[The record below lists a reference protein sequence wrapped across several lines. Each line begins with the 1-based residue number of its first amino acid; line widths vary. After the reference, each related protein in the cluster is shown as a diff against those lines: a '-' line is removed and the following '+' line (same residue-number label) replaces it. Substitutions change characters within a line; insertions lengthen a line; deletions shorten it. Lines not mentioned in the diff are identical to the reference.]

1 METTTA
7 AAPVLRGKGLDMQLV
22 ILAGGKGARM
32 GALTERLPKPM
43 LPLAGKPILEH
54 QVELARR
61 YGAREIILLTGHLGQ
76 VIEDYFGDGADRG
89 VPIRC
94 HRESQPLGTAGAI
107 KRIETW
113 IHGDFLVFYGDILV
127 DMDLE
132 RLADFHAAKA
142 PLATLVVHPNGHP
155 QDSDLLE
162 IDAQGRVTAFHP
174 KPREAGRCFHN
185 LVNAALYVISPRL
198 LRHVAAGQF
207 SDLGRD
213 VFPQI
218 VQAGQA
224 VYGYNTPEYLVDI
237 GTLDRLQKVEADVRS
252 GKVTRLNR
260 AHPRRA
266 VFLDRDGVLN
276 LDMDHVRSPDQ
287 LRLLPG
293 AAEAVRRINAS
304 EYLVV
309 VVTNQPAIAKGFIS
323 ECDLDRIHAKLET
336 LLGEEGAYLDRIYY
350 CPHHPDKGF
359 AGERPEYKVICDC
372 RKPAPGMLVRAAV
385 ELNIDLGGSFMVGD
399 RTTDLVAGRAAGCK
413 TILLGR
419 DGAPR
424 DEDDACPPD
433 FICADLAEAVLEAI
447 PLSAAQRSQ
456 HA

>member
-1 METTTA
+1 
-7 AAPVLRGKGLDMQLV
+7 MQVV
-22 ILAGGKGARM
+22 ILAGGKGARL

-54 QVELARR
+54 QIELARR

-76 VIEDYFGDGADRG
+76 VIEDYFGDGAERG

-94 HRESQPLGTAGAI
+94 RRESQPLGTAGAI
-107 KRIETW
+107 KHIEPW
-113 IHGDFLVFYGDILV
+113 IHGDFLVFYGDILMDV
-127 DMDLE
+127 DLA
-132 RLADFHAAKA
+132 RLAGFHAAKA
-142 PLATLVVHPNGHP
+142 ALATLAVHPNGHP

-174 KPREAGRCFHN
+174 KPREAGRYFHN
-185 LVNAALYVISPRL
+185 LVNAALYVLSPRL
-198 LRHVAAGQF
+198 LQHVAPGQF

-213 VFPQI
+213 VFPRL

-237 GTLDRLQKVEADVRS
+237 GTRERLQTVELDVRS
-252 GKVTRLNR
+252 GKVARLNR

-276 LDMDHVRSPDQ
+276 LDTDHVRSPDQ

-293 AAEAVRRINAS
+293 VAEAVRRINAS

-309 VVTNQPAIAKGFIS
+309 VVTNQPAIAKGFLS
-323 ECDLDRIHAKLET
+323 ECELDRIHAKLET
-336 LLGEEGAYLDRIYY
+336 LLGAEGAYLDRIYY

-372 RKPAPGMLVRAAV
+372 RKPAPGMLLRAAG

-399 RTTDLVAGRAAGCK
+399 RTSDLLAGRAAGCK

-419 DGAPR
+419 DGVPR
-424 DEDDACPPD
+424 DGGGACPPD
-433 FICADLAEAVLEAI
+433 FVCADLAEALRAAI
-447 PLSAAQRSQ
+447 PLSRAQRSR